1 MFLLKIVVLYVF
13 LQLLYDKMPVTNLF
27 YYPLRRLSLPL
38 FLQFITNYSAI
49 DLLF

>member
-1 MFLLKIVVLYVF
+1 MFYVF
-13 LQLLYDKMPVTNLF
+13 LQLLYDKMPVTMIIYF
-27 YYPLRRLSLPL
+27 IIHIDDYHLPL